1 MKSALDDVK
10 HQVAAANRVLADVGL
25 TVGVTAALG
34 HASMRVPGRSDRFVV
49 KGREY
54 AIDGLAAMR
63 PEDMVVC
70 DTEGFLVEGPP
81 GVSQCSEVKIHSCIY
96 KTRPDVHAVVHVHP
110 RYTVLMSVLQLPLVP
125 MCQEGA
131 ELVRRPLPVYPHIKT
146 IQSDEEG
153 MEVAGLLES
162 GGVLL
167 LRGHGA
173 VTAGLGL
180 SEAVTDMLN
189 LEEQAK
195 MNYLAYC
202 ALGPEYP
209 SISDEL
215 IDEIVNRPPLYTLPH
230 FRDVLKGRPPRREG
244 IWNYRVSRVSQDL
257 PSGGA

>member
-1 MKSALDDVK
+1 MHSDLDEVR

-25 TVGVTAALG
+25 AAGVTAALG
-34 HASMRVPGRSDRFVV
+34 HASMRVPRSPDRFVV

-81 GVSQCSEVKIHSCIY
+81 GVTQCSEVKIHSCIY

-110 RYTVLMSVLQLPLVP
+110 RYTVLLSVLQLPLVP
-125 MCQEGA
+125 MCAEGA
-131 ELVRRPLPVYPHIKT
+131 ELVRRPLPVYPHVKT

-153 MEVAGLLES
+153 MEVAGLLGS
-162 GGVLL
+162 GGAVL

-173 VTAGLGL
+173 VTAGPGL
-180 SEAVTDMLN
+180 SEAVTDMLQ
-189 LEEQAK
+189 LEEQAR

-202 ALGPEYP
+202 VLGPEYP

-215 IDEIVNRPPLYTLPH
+215 IDEISNRAPLYELPH

-244 IWNYRVSRVSQDL
+244 IWNYRVSRVSQEL
-257 PSGGA
+257 